1 MRSAHELRA
10 EPELRAK
17 PERKRGRGL
26 GKELGVPPQNFF
38 EKSNLKTIRFG
49 AYLKQI
55 FETNN
60 MVRGMCSIVH
70 IHRPINSDYRM

>member
-1 MRSAHELRA
+1 MLFA
-10 EPELRAK
+10 
-17 PERKRGRGL
+17 GD
-26 GKELGVPPQNFF
+26 
-38 EKSNLKTIRFG
+38 FG

-70 IHRPINSDYRM
+70 IHGQINSDYRM